1 MQKDEL
7 VKQIED
13 LQERIDV
20 MEKSYIEA
28 LKKIDELSLMM
39 YLR

>member
-1 MQKDEL
+1 MQKEEL
-7 VKQIED
+7 IKQIED